1 MRWIRRRTDAL
12 KRGRRSIYGVIH
24 EVAAPKRHATAS
36 RERALDAGIAAAA
49 AVVAVVISSHVPVAA
64 HDRRIDAF
72 AYVLTVVGGGALAF
86 WRRGPRVVY
95 GVVTVALGCYVGRH
109 YPNGPLLAFGLFA
122 LFALSSRVGR
132 RTGLIGAVVL
142 GVVLGVAGAVAGGGM
157 TLLPVFYVGWS
168 AAAVFLGDALR
179 SRRSY
184 LRELEERARY
194 LELTREQEA
203 RRQVAEDRLRIARD
217 LHDSVAHAMATINVQ
232 AGAAAHVVERRPEV
246 AKEAFAAIRRA
257 SGEVLDELA
266 AMLTLLRDDGE
277 TAERAPTP
285 GIGEIP
291 QLVTTARDAGVSV
304 SLVLDGPTDLVPRP
318 VGIAAYRIVQE
329 SLTNIIRHA
338 GAKSAGVTVRAGD
351 DRGLIIEVC
360 DDGFGPRSSVGAG
373 SGTGTGIRGMRE
385 RAESTG
391 GRLHAGPGAQ
401 GGFTVRAEWD
411 GRP

>member
-1 MRWIRRRTDAL
+1 M
-12 KRGRRSIYGVIH
+12 
-24 EVAAPKRHATAS
+24 RHATAA
-36 RERALDAGIAAAA
+36 RGRALDAGAAAA
-49 AVVAVVISSHVPVAA
+49 ATVVAAVISSHLPLAA

-72 AYVLTVVGGGALAF
+72 AYVLTVVAGGALAF
-86 WRRGPRVVY
+86 LRRSPRFVY

-109 YPNGPLLAFGLFA
+109 YPNGPLLAFGLFV
-122 LFALSSRVGR
+122 LFVLSLRADR

-157 TLLPVFYVGWS
+157 TVLPVFYLGWS

-179 SRRSY
+179 NRRSY

-203 RRQVAEDRLRIARD
+203 RRRVAEDRLRIARD

-232 AGAAAHVVERRPEV
+232 AGAAAHVVERRPEA
-246 AKEAFAAIRRA
+246 AKDAFAAIRRA
-257 SGEVLDELA
+257 SGDVLDELA

-277 TAERAPTP
+277 AAERAPTP
-285 GIGEIP
+285 GIDEIS
-291 QLVTTARDAGVSV
+291 QLVTAARDAGVPV
-304 SLVLDGPTDLVPRP
+304 ALVLEGPTDLVPRP

-329 SLTNIIRHA
+329 SLTNVIRHA
-338 GAKSAGVTVRAGD
+338 GAQSAEVTVRAGD
-351 DRGLIIEVC
+351 NRGLVVEVC

-373 SGTGTGIRGMRE
+373 SGAGMGIRGMRE

-391 GRLHAGPGAQ
+391 GRLDAGPGAQ
-401 GGFTVRAEWD
+401 GGFTVRAAWD

>member
-1 MRWIRRRTDAL
+1 
-12 KRGRRSIYGVIH
+12 
-24 EVAAPKRHATAS
+24 
-36 RERALDAGIAAAA
+36 
-49 AVVAVVISSHVPVAA
+49 
-64 HDRRIDAF
+64 
-72 AYVLTVVGGGALAF
+72 
-86 WRRGPRVVY
+86 
-95 GVVTVALGCYVGRH
+95 
-109 YPNGPLLAFGLFA
+109 LAFGLFA
-122 LFALSSRVGR
+122 QFALSLRTDR
-132 RTGLIGAVVL
+132 RTGLIGAVAL
-142 GVVLGVAGAVAGGGM
+142 GVVLGVAGAMATGGM
-157 TLLPVFYVGWS
+157 TLLPMFYLGWS

-232 AGAAAHVVERRPEV
+232 AGAAAHVVERRPEA

-285 GIGEIP
+285 GIDEIS
-291 QLVTTARDAGVSV
+291 QLVTGARDAGVPV
-304 SLVLDGPTDLVPRP
+304 ALVLDGPTDLVPRP

-329 SLTNIIRHA
+329 SLTNVIRHA
-338 GAKSAGVTVRAGD
+338 GAQSAGVLVRAGD
-351 DRGLIIEVC
+351 DRGLVVEVC
-360 DDGFGPRSSVGAG
+360 DDGFGPRGSVGAG
-373 SGTGTGIRGMRE
+373 NGAGTGIRGMRE

-391 GRLHAGPGAQ
+391 GRLDAGPGAQ
-401 GGFTVRAEWD
+401 GGFTVRAEWA

>member
-1 MRWIRRRTDAL
+1 MT
-12 KRGRRSIYGVIH
+12 
-24 EVAAPKRHATAS
+24 
-36 RERALDAGIAAAA
+36 
-49 AVVAVVISSHVPVAA
+49 
-64 HDRRIDAF
+64 
-72 AYVLTVVGGGALAF
+72 VLPF
-86 WRRGPRVVY
+86 
-95 GVVTVALGCYVGRH
+95 
-109 YPNGPLLAFGLFA
+109 
-122 LFALSSRVGR
+122 
-132 RTGLIGAVVL
+132 
-142 GVVLGVAGAVAGGGM
+142 
-157 TLLPVFYVGWS
+157 FYLGWS

-179 SRRSY
+179 NRRSY

-194 LELTREQEA
+194 LELTREQQA

-232 AGAAAHVVERRPEV
+232 AGAAAHVVDRRPEV

-285 GIGEIP
+285 GIDEVS
-291 QLVTTARDAGVSV
+291 QLVAATRDAGVPV
-304 SLVLDGPTDLVPRP
+304 SLLLDGPTQLVPRP

-329 SLTNIIRHA
+329 SLTNVIRHA
-338 GAKSAGVTVRAGD
+338 GAQSARVTVRAGD
-351 DRGLIIEVC
+351 DRGLVVEVC
-360 DDGFGPRSSVGAG
+360 DDGFGPRASIGAG

-391 GRLHAGPGAQ
+391 GRLEAGPGAQ

>member
-1 MRWIRRRTDAL
+1 L
-12 KRGRRSIYGVIH
+12 
-24 EVAAPKRHATAS
+24 
-36 RERALDAGIAAAA
+36 
-49 AVVAVVISSHVPVAA
+49 AVVITGHVPLAA
-64 HDRRIDAF
+64 HDRSIDVF
-72 AYVLTVVGGGALAF
+72 AYVLTVVAGGVLAF
-86 WRRGPRVVY
+86 WRRSPQLVY
-95 GVVTVALGCYVGRH
+95 GVVAVALGCYVGRH
-109 YPNGPLLAFGLFA
+109 YPSGPLFAFGLFA
-122 LFALSSRVGR
+122 LFALSVRADR

-142 GVVLGVAGAVAGGGM
+142 GVVLGVAGAVASGAM
-157 TLLPVFYVGWS
+157 TVLPFFYLGWS

-179 SRRSY
+179 NRRSY

-203 RRQVAEDRLRIARD
+203 RRQVAEDRLRVARD

-232 AGAAAHVVERRPEV
+232 AGAAAHVVDRRPEV

-285 GIGEIP
+285 GIDEIS
-291 QLVTTARDAGVSV
+291 QLVAATRDAGVPV
-304 SLVLDGPTDLVPRP
+304 SLVLDGPTQLVPRP

-329 SLTNIIRHA
+329 SLTNVIRHA
-338 GAKSAGVTVRAGD
+338 GAQSARVTVRAGD
-351 DRGLIIEVC
+351 DRGLVVEVC
-360 DDGFGPRSSVGAG
+360 DDGFGPRASIGAG

-391 GRLHAGPGAQ
+391 GRLEAGPGAQ